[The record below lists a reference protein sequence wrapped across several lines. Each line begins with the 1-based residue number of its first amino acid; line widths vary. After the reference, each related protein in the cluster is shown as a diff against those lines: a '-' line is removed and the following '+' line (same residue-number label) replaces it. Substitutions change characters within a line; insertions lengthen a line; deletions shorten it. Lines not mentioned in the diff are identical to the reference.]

1 MTMSDDDIL
10 QYFANN
16 HLPEDLRRISE
27 AIRGVAFY
35 MAGTLPPNPERR
47 EGLRRLLE
55 AKDCFVRAQL
65 TGAAA
70 HVLISK
76 DTFDRLEAA
85 ANWLQCLE
93 AAGVNSWEG
102 CEEAAKLCQKLE
114 EAKQRE

>member
-1 MTMSDDDIL
+1 MTLSDDDIL
-10 QYFANN
+10 QYFAND
-16 HLPEDLRRISE
+16 HLPKDLKRILES
-27 AIRGVAFY
+27 IRGVALY
-35 MAGTLPPNPERR
+35 MAGMLPANPERR

-93 AAGVNSWEG
+93 AAGVDNWDG
-102 CEEAAKLCQKLE
+102 CAQAAEIRQELE